1 MKMNGFRIAAGLIAA
16 GMALGLTQAGAEEIV
31 VKMLNRG
38 DSGTMVFEPGFV
50 KAQVGDTIKFVAA
63 DKGHNAETIPGFLP
77 DGAEA
82 IKGKTGHDVEMTVTQ
97 EGLYGIRCH
106 PHYGLGMVALIE
118 VGKPSNLDKVKD
130 LHIPKKPEAKFEKW
144 FEQL

>member
-1 MKMNGFRIAAGLIAA
+1 MKKFRIAAGLLVA
-16 GMALGLTQAGAEEIV
+16 GLALGLNSASAEEIV

-50 KAQVGDTIKFVAA
+50 KAKVGDTIKFVAVDA
-63 DKGHNAETIPGFLP
+63 GHNAETIPGFLP
-77 DGAEA
+77 DGATPLA
-82 IKGKTGHDVEMTVTQ
+82 GKAGQTVEMTITK

-118 VGKPSNLDKVKD
+118 AGKPVNLDAVKA
-130 LHIPKKPEAKFEKW
+130 LHIPRKSEEKLEKW
-144 FEQL
+144 YSQL

>member
-1 MKMNGFRIAAGLIAA
+1 MKGLWISAPLMAAGL
-16 GMALGLTQAGAEEIV
+16 MLGVGVAHADEIV

-50 KAQVGDTIKFVAA
+50 KAKVGDTIKFVATDA
-63 DKGHNAETIPGFLP
+63 GHNAETIPGFLP
-77 DGAEA
+77 EGATPFS
-82 IKGKTGHDVEMTVTQ
+82 GKHGETIEMPVTA

-118 VGKPSNLDKVKD
+118 AGNPVNLDAVKA
-130 LHIPKKPEAKFEKW
+130 LHIPKKPAERLEKW
-144 FEQL
+144 YSQL